1 MVTRVSRRR
10 KRVSKR
16 RKQSGGKRKV
26 SRRRRRSSRRKI
38 KVSRRR
44 RRSSRRKKQSGG
56 DKTLKELKEK
66 VNHYK
71 AEVARVTADR
81 DQNEAWLRSGNVRM
95 QSEYRKNIKQAER
108 DIAKFKEK
116 LSDAEEAYRTAEAH
130 ERALAGA
137 RARSAAKQRI
147 CECGAQMILDDEFVY
162 CSMCGASDKI

>member
-56 DKTLKELKEK
+56 DKTLKELEEK

-71 AEVARVTADR
+71 AEVRRVTAVR
-81 DQNEAWLRSGNVRM
+81 DQNEEWLRSGNERM
-95 QSEYRKNIKQAER
+95 WSEHRNNIKQAER

-116 LSDAEEAYRTAEAH
+116 LSDAEEALDEAV
-130 ERALAGA
+130 ANL
-137 RARSAAKQRI
+137 
-147 CECGAQMILDDEFVY
+147 
-162 CSMCGASDKI
+162 

>member
-56 DKTLKELKEK
+56 DKNLKELEEK

-71 AEVARVTADR
+71 AKVARVTADR

-95 QSEYRKNIKQAER
+95 QSEYIRNIEQAER
-108 DIAKFKEK
+108 DIAKFKKK

-130 ERALAGA
+130 
-137 RARSAAKQRI
+137 I
-147 CECGAQMILDDEFVY
+147 
-162 CSMCGASDKI
+162 